1 MKKAMTAALLL
12 IVFSGVVRA
21 ADIDGAEDHPMVSR
35 YPGMDIQWQEIENY
49 RPFRIPFGPVVGY
62 RTIADWID
70 TGGRVTRTYYS
81 YRGTERGYAEVYKNY
96 LDGLKQ
102 AGFEILAENLSID
115 RKGAA
120 IGTSQWSLVYFAAN
134 PWNKHGAVD
143 AFMHGVSSQGG
154 AGAIVASKDRAA
166 GKAYVVINVEQDS
179 ADKIGVLVD
188 IVEVEAVE
196 TGLVAINPEAIG
208 KDIDEY
214 GRVVLT
220 GLVFDY
226 DKASIKAESEEALA
240 AIAQY
245 LQANPAKIFYVVGHT
260 DSKGTFGYNQKLSA
274 DRAQSVVDALV
285 GRFAIER
292 KQVEPHGV
300 GPLSPVFANSSDAGR
315 EQNRR
320 VELVERQAAQ

>member
-1 MKKAMTAALLL
+1 MKKIAAAALSL
-12 IVFSGVVRA
+12 IAVMSLVHG
-21 ADIDGAEDHPMVSR
+21 ADIEGASDHPMVSR
-35 YPGMDIQWQEIENY
+35 YPGMDLSWQEIENY
-49 RPFRIPFGPVVGY
+49 RPFRVPFGPVVGY
-62 RTIADWID
+62 RTIGDWID
-70 TGGRVTRTYYS
+70 TEGRVTRSYYS
-81 YRGTERGYAEVYKNY
+81 YQGTERGYAEVYKNY
-96 LDGLKQ
+96 LDGLKS

-166 GKAYVVINVEQDS
+166 GKAFVVINVEQDS
-179 ADKIGVLVD
+179 AEKIGVLVD
-188 IVEVEAVE
+188 IVEVEAAE

-226 DKASIKAESEEALA
+226 DKASIRPESEETLA

-245 LQANPAKIFYVVGHT
+245 LEANPAKSFYVVGHT
-260 DSKGTFGYNQKLSA
+260 DSKGTFSYNRKLSA
-274 DRAQSVVDALV
+274 DRAEAVISALV
-285 GRFAIER
+285 SRFSVDR
-292 KQVEPHGV
+292 KRVEPHGV
-300 GPLSPVFANSSDAGR
+300 GPLSPVFANSTDAGR

-320 VELVERQAAQ
+320 VELVERQPEQ